1 MSLRQLVQPLDS
13 RPLHGSVEFWMRKA
27 KALGGHVEVD
37 FERKRDGL
45 SFRPARLIVYIVDR
59 DGNRVDRSPEPWD
72 EEVNEDL
79 IAIGA
84 RAATLDNEVERLG
97 YTLKFKLEAVEVR
110 YGDGYF
116 NSMLVLMLTELGFA
130 ALPSVSRCL
139 RRISAGSPSRDSV
152 AYDAARRDIKNALQE
167 VGSRLTASL
176 NYADEVAQQILGDAV
191 AYYLD
196 ERFHITNRERL
207 GFR

>member
-1 MSLRQLVQPLDS
+1 MSLNHLVQPPVA
-13 RPLHGSVEFWMRKA
+13 RALHGSVEFWARKA
-27 KALGGHVEVD
+27 RKVGGGVEVD

-45 SFRPARLIVYIVDR
+45 SFGPARLIVYIIDAA
-59 DGNRVDRSPEPWD
+59 GERVERSPEPWD
-72 EEVNEDL
+72 MEVNEDL
-79 IAIGA
+79 VSIGA
-84 RAATLDNEVERLG
+84 KAGSVENEVERAG
-97 YTLKFKLEAVEVR
+97 YALKFQLEPAEVR

-130 ALPSVSRCL
+130 KIPSVERCL
-139 RRISAGSPSRDSV
+139 ARTSAAAPSRDSM
-152 AYDAARRDIKNALQE
+152 AFGNAQQDIKAALRA
-167 VGSRLTASL
+167 VGGQLTGSL
-176 NYADEVAQQILGDAV
+176 EYSPETAQQILADAV